1 MSMVSR
7 SASAN
12 PFLLTPLEIEVRARE
27 IRRAI
32 IQMNSDAGQGHTG
45 ADLSEADILA
55 SLFFRVLRYAPD
67 QPADPDR
74 DRFILSKGHGVG
86 GFYCTLAEAGIIE
99 PKLLST
105 YLKFDSALPG
115 HPVRQKTPFVEINT
129 GALGHGLSVAVGLAL
144 SAKMSGRGFGVY
156 VLLGDGEL
164 QEGSNWEAAMSAA
177 QFRLGNL
184 VAIVD
189 RNTLQL
195 ADRTEKIMALE
206 PLVEKLE
213 AFGFQTARA
222 NGNDPADIIQVLES
236 FDMTGQKPHAVV
248 ARTVKGKGVSFIEDQ
263 PSWHHKIPVGDQL
276 RQAIEELE

>member
-1 MSMVSR
+1 MEPR
-7 SASAN
+7 AAREN
-12 PFLLTPLEIEVRARE
+12 PFHLAPVEIERRARE
-27 IRRAI
+27 IRRRI
-32 IQMNSDAGQGHTG
+32 IRMNSDAGQGHTG

-55 SLFFRVLRYAPD
+55 ALFFRVLRYAPGR
-67 QPADPDR
+67 PEDPDR

-86 GFYCTLAEAGIIE
+86 GFYCTLAEAGIID
-99 PKLLST
+99 PALLAT

-115 HPVRQKTPFVEINT
+115 HPVRQKTPFVEIST
-129 GALGHGLSVAVGLAL
+129 GALGHGFSVAVGLAL
-144 SAKMSGRGFGVY
+144 SARMSGRDFRVY

-164 QEGSNWEAAMSAA
+164 QEGSNWEAAMSAS

-195 ADRTEKIMALE
+195 ADRTESIMALE
-206 PLVEKLE
+206 PLTAKWE
-213 AFGFQTARA
+213 AFGFDTVGAD
-222 NGNDPADIIQVLES
+222 GNDAAEMVRVLES
-236 FDMTGQKPHAVV
+236 FDTSGDKPHVVV

-263 PSWHHKIPVGDQL
+263 PSWHHRIPVGEQL